1 MTWKS
6 PGKISKFDR
15 VIDRIEALK
24 KKTMYMRKAS
34 STNKNKKKKGRALGN
49 FQEKKYNHFI
59 PFGSLVNDICYCS
72 PILI

>member
-34 STNKNKKKKGRALGN
+34 STNKNKKKKRKGTRK
-49 FQEKKYNHFI
+49 FSRKEI
-59 PFGSLVNDICYCS
+59 
-72 PILI
+72 